1 MLLVKRETIEPCTK
15 KGENFHLVEFNSNS
29 SKLAWDYLDDLN
41 VYFEIYRNQNN
52 KMACNDSSLIGIT
65 TSREL
70 LMRILRVGLWISTI
84 LEQAINYKT
93 KPPILAPKGK
103 GKTPP

>member
-1 MLLVKRETIEPCTK
+1 MQNMSESINENIPALLYALGEARNYSNLAPKRV
-15 KGENFHLVEFNSNS
+15 ENFHLVEFNSNS

-65 TSREL
+65 TSREFIDENL
-70 LMRILRVGLWISTI
+70 KSGTM
-84 LEQAINYKT
+84 YFY
-93 KPPILAPKGK
+93 
-103 GKTPP
+103 